1 MPTTE
6 ILKIELTDIAVQQ
19 VKLQLEKRGTP
30 NAALR
35 LGVKGAGCSGFTY
48 SIQFEDDPARD
59 RDTAFVFDGLTVL
72 VDKKSLLILNGSILD
87 WEKSLL
93 KQGFKFIN
101 PNEKSKCGCGN
112 SFNI

>member
-1 MPTTE
+1 MPTE
-6 ILKIELTDIAVQQ
+6 NLKIELTEIAIQQ

-30 NAALR
+30 NASLR
-35 LGVKGAGCSGFTY
+35 LGVQGAGCSGFKY
-48 SIQFEDDPARD
+48 LIQFEDNPARD
-59 RDTAFVFDGLTVL
+59 KDTSFVFDGLTVL
-72 VDKKSLLILNGSILD
+72 VDNKSLLILNGMTLN
-87 WEKSLL
+87 WEKTLV